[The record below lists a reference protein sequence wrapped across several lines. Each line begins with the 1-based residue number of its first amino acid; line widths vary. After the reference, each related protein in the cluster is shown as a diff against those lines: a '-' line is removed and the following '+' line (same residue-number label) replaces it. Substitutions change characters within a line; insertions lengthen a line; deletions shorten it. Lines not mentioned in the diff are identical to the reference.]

1 MMNSVGNNLGTNN
14 LEKFY
19 AYIQENYGELEEYI
33 TAVQCTYDLGLE
45 FYLNSENVKL
55 PQMVAVEPDPTSRAL
70 MTMIT
75 KYALFFFEDKTGV
88 KATSAQ
94 TGGYILHR
102 PTNLP
107 ENEYFNGDEKLEQR
121 KDAYPF
127 IYDNNYEN
135 LYSIAERLEDPANN
149 GTIIT
154 YYGEYKLPNSTI
166 AVAVDANGNYDINK
180 PLKNGYIGVIFDI
193 TAKAG
198 TYGKSSTPISLSYG
212 AATKTYSEISA
223 NRKTEDLLKTID
235 AANTSQWDYEGYLG
249 FKNFGYTAT
258 FTAATSI
265 RLEDGQWSLSNDLYK
280 KVKGTVILYDAD
292 DRAATDYE

>member
-1 MMNSVGNNLGTNN
+1 MATVYQS
-14 LEKFY
+14 Y
-19 AYIQENYGELEEYI
+19 D
-33 TAVQCTYDLGLE
+33 TANT
-45 FYLNSENVKL
+45 
-55 PQMVAVEPDPTSRAL
+55 
-70 MTMIT
+70 
-75 KYALFFFEDKTGV
+75 
-88 KATSAQ
+88 
-94 TGGYILHR
+94 
-102 PTNLP
+102 
-107 ENEYFNGDEKLEQR
+107 
-121 KDAYPF
+121 
-127 IYDNNYEN
+127 
-135 LYSIAERLEDPANN
+135 ANN

-198 TYGKSSTPISLSYG
+198 TYGKNSTPISLSYG

-265 RLEDGQWSLSNDLYK
+265 RLEDGQWSLSNALYK
-280 KVKGTVILYDAD
+280 KIKGTVILYDAD